1 MYYIWIY
8 IYIYMMVISSTYN
21 IPLNPPFLTAKWP
34 SWIRAVN
41 LALGRGLHRW
51 AGTWKWR
58 YDRTRSPLELAGLST
73 SRLLWF
79 QNMLFPTDFNEIS
92 TTTAGW
98 SPGYRTCW
106 SRALQGASCWK
117 PLGTWWRLLRRPAF
131 CPLCSS
137 STNGNI
143 YRPWST
149 RFARTA
155 SWHQAVEWIWM
166 EGPLKTIPP
175 ISWTSFPFTHEIHA
189 TSG

>member
-1 MYYIWIY
+1 
-8 IYIYMMVISSTYN
+8 MVISST
-21 IPLNPPFLTAKWP
+21 IISHWILHFLTAKWP
-34 SWIRAVN
+34 SWIRAVD

-58 YDRTRSPLELAGLST
+58 YDRTRSPLELAGLHVAGTQKQQSI
-73 SRLLWF
+73 SVRLDYF
-79 QNMLFPTDFNEIS
+79 DSKMMLFPTDFNEIS
-92 TTTAGW
+92 TTTTEW

-149 RFARTA
+149 MFARTA

-166 EGPLKTIPP
+166 ERPLKTILP
-175 ISWTSFPFTHEIHA
+175 ISWTSFPFTHDIHA
-189 TSG
+189 TSR